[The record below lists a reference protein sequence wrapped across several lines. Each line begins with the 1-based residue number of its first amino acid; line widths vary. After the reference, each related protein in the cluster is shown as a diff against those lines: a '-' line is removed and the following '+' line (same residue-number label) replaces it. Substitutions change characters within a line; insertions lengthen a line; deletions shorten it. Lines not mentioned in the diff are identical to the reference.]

1 MVKDNRQSITDQVK
15 DVTQRIC
22 RLDSLADP
30 GARGIDIE
38 LDDLAVSAFLV
49 RKGQRLFCYVNL
61 CPHAGN
67 LLEWRPDAFLTRD
80 RSRIICSR
88 HGAVFEIESG
98 VCVEGPC
105 PGARLR
111 ALRVGVENG
120 EIVVYGGGA

>member
-67 LLEWRPDAFLTRD
+67 PLEWRPDAFLTRD
-80 RSRIICSR
+80 RSRMICSR

>member
-67 LLEWRPDAFLTRD
+67 PLEWRPDAFLTRD

-88 HGAVFEIESG
+88 HRAVFEIESG

>member
-67 LLEWRPDAFLTRD
+67 PLEWRPDAFLTRD